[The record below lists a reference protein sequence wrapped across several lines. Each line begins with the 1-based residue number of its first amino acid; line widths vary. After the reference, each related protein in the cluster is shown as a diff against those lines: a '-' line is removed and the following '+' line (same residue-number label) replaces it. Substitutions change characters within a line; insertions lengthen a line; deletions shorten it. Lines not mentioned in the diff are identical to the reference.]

1 MSLLGLG
8 WRQWALAW
16 ALFGAAPAA
25 ASECVITLHGL
36 LRGEGSMQPMADFLM
51 QSGYQVVNL
60 GYPSRD
66 APIAELAA
74 TVIPAA
80 LERCEGAERVHFV
93 THSLG
98 GILVRH
104 YLTDHNVPNL
114 GRTVMLGPPNGGSEI
129 VDKLGDLAVFEW
141 LNGPAGQQLGTG
153 PDSVPNQLGPVNY
166 EVGVIAGTA
175 HEAYLAAFFPE
186 VERRLY
192 PDADAMISMFRTGK
206 RPDGTPLT
214 GRAIAWRSESG
225 AVAGVDGSGLV
236 TGIGGAAGGED
247 QPGGDGDECPGA
259 VCLARDHN
267 EPQT

>member
-16 ALFGAAPAA
+16 ALIGAAPAA

-60 GYPSRD
+60 GYPSRH

-74 TVIPAA
+74 TAIPTA

-104 YLTDHNVPNL
+104 YLTDHSVPNL

-129 VDKLGDLAVFEW
+129 VDRLGDLAMFEW

-153 PDSVPNQLGPVNY
+153 SDSVPNQLGPVNY
-166 EVGVIAGTA
+166 EVGVIAGTRTFDPLMSA
-175 HEAYLAAFFPE
+175 LLPDPDDGRVSVASTHLEGQREHLVLPVTHAFMMRNESVMQAVLRF
-186 VERRLY
+186 L
-192 PDADAMISMFRTGK
+192 RTGSFAEV
-206 RPDGTPLT
+206 P
-214 GRAIAWRSESG
+214 
-225 AVAGVDGSGLV
+225 
-236 TGIGGAAGGED
+236 AATAE
-247 QPGGDGDECPGA
+247 
-259 VCLARDHN
+259 R
-267 EPQT
+267 